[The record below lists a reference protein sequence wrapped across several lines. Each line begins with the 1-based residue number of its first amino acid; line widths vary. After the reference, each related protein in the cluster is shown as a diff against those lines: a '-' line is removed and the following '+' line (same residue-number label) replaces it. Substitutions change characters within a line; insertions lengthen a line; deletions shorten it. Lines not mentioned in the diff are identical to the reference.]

1 MEVFFFRFGSHFNL
15 FFFQFQT
22 LASSELVQLL
32 KTPKPES
39 EVVVELPITN
49 GVSNHNYVANAYI
62 PSSYIPPPKPSDYQV
77 PEDKKSSFRGLTG
90 TAQYAEHRRN
100 VHINAEQ
107 NRRTSIKHG
116 FEELRALIP
125 SLRDVSQSS
134 HKISKAALLHKGG
147 DYIREMKGQCDNMN
161 REAVDLR
168 RQIES
173 LGMEVSGLQGL
184 LPSQRQDF

>member
-1 MEVFFFRFGSHFNL
+1 M
-15 FFFQFQT
+15 
-22 LASSELVQLL
+22 ASSELVQLL
-32 KTPKPES
+32 KTPKPEFD
-39 EVVVELPITN
+39 VIVEPTHTAATN
-49 GVSNHNYVANAYI
+49 GVSSSHHNFNNYI
-62 PSSYIPPPKPSDYQV
+62 PSLVPPPKPTDYHF
-77 PEDKKSSFRGLTG
+77 PEDKKTSFRGMTG

>member
-1 MEVFFFRFGSHFNL
+1 M
-15 FFFQFQT
+15 
-22 LASSELVQLL
+22 ASSELVQLL
-32 KTPKPES
+32 KTPKAES

-49 GVSNHNYVANAYI
+49 GVSSRNYANAYI
-62 PSSYIPPPKPSDYQV
+62 PNNYIPPPNPSDYQV
-77 PEDKKSSFRGLTG
+77 SEDKKSSFRGLTG

-147 DYIREMKGQCDNMN
+147 DYIREMKGQCDNMS

-168 RQIES
+168 HRIEN

-184 LPSQRQDF
+184 LPSQRQDY